1 MNVKNIERNGNK
13 ATIVV
18 EIDKELMESGVNKA
32 YMKARKQIMVPGF
45 RKGKAP
51 RKMIEAMYGAHVF
64 YEDGLEEI
72 FPEVYQFAVLDQGVK
87 AIGRPSLE
95 DMQISEDNLVSLTLS
110 TEVYPEVTLGQ
121 YKGLEIEKAAA
132 EVTDAQVQAELD
144 RMAQNVASSETVER
158 AAEMGDTANIDFE
171 GFDNG
176 VAFEGGKGEGFDL
189 KLGSGQFVPGFEEQV
204 VGMTAGEEKDINI
217 TFPEDY
223 KADLAGKAVVFHV
236 KLNKVTVT
244 TLPELDDEFAKDV
257 SEFETLEELKA
268 DIRAKALENA
278 EKQLQSAFEN
288 AAVEKAAEMGDTANI
303 DFEGF
308 DNGVPFDGGK
318 GDNFDLKLGSG
329 QFVPGFEE
337 QVVGMTAGEEKDINI
352 TFPENYTA
360 ELAGKAV
367 VFHVKL
373 NKVTVTTVPALDDE
387 FAKDVSEFET
397 LEELK
402 ADIRAKALE
411 NAEKQAKT
419 AFENAAV
426 EKAAE
431 LTTVDMPKAL
441 IESELDNQ
449 MERFAYQLQMSGYSM
464 EQYAKMMGGDV
475 STMRNAF
482 RPAAE
487 KQAKINV
494 TLAKIVEVEG
504 ITVSDEDMNAEFE
517 ALAKQYELE
526 VEKVKEMVEAE
537 EVKASLENRKV
548 VKLIVDSATAVA
560 PKAE

>member
-1 MNVKNIERNGNK
+1 MNVKSIERNGNE

-32 YMKARKQIMVPGF
+32 YLKARKQIMIPGF

-72 FPEVYQFAVLDQGVK
+72 FPEVYDFAVAKQEGLK
-87 AIGRPSLE
+87 AIGRPSLT
-95 DMQISEDNLVSLTLS
+95 DMQIGEDGGVTLTLT

-121 YKGLEIEKAAA
+121 YKGLEVEKAEAT
-132 EVTDAQVQAELD
+132 VTDEQVQAELD
-144 RMAQNVASSETVER
+144 RMAQNVASTETVER

-176 VAFEGGKGEGFDL
+176 VPFEGGKGE
-189 KLGSGQFVPGFEEQV
+189 
-204 VGMTAGEEKDINI
+204 
-217 TFPEDY
+217 
-223 KADLAGKAVVFHV
+223 
-236 KLNKVTVT
+236 
-244 TLPELDDEFAKDV
+244 
-257 SEFETLEELKA
+257 
-268 DIRAKALENA
+268 
-278 EKQLQSAFEN
+278 
-288 AAVEKAAEMGDTANI
+288 
-303 DFEGF
+303 
-308 DNGVPFDGGK
+308 
-318 GDNFDLKLGSG
+318 NFDLKLGSG

-337 QVVGMTAGEEKDINI
+337 QVVGMSAGEEKDIDI
-352 TFPENYTA
+352 TFPEDYHKD
-360 ELAGKAV
+360 LAGKPV

-373 NKVTVTTVPALDDE
+373 NKVTVTNVPEQDDE
-387 FAKDVSEFET
+387 FAKDVSEFDT

-411 NAEKQAKT
+411 QAEKRIASD
-419 AFENAAV
+419 FENAAV

-431 LTTVDMPKAL
+431 NTTVDMPKAL
-441 IESELDNQ
+441 VENELDTQ

-487 KQAKINV
+487 KQAKISV
-494 TLAKIVEVEG
+494 TLEKIVEVEG
-504 ITVSDEDMNAEFE
+504 LTASEEEIEEEFKSLAE
-517 ALAKQYELE
+517 QYQLE
-526 VEKVKEMVEAE
+526 VDKVKEMVPMAE
-537 EVKASLENRKV
+537 LTGSLTTRKAVKV
-548 VKLIVDSATAVA
+548 IVDSAVPVA
-560 PKAE
+560 PKAAEETTEA

>member
-1 MNVKNIERNGNK
+1 MNVKSIERNGNE

-18 EIDKELMESGVNKA
+18 EIDKDLMESGVNKA
-32 YMKARKQIMVPGF
+32 YLKARKQIMIPGF

-72 FPEVYQFAVLDQGVK
+72 FPEVYDFAVAKQEGLK
-87 AIGRPSLE
+87 AIGRPSLT
-95 DMQISEDNLVSLTLS
+95 DMQIGEDGGVTLTLT

-121 YKGLEIEKAAA
+121 YKGLEVEKAEAT
-132 EVTDAQVQAELD
+132 VTDEQVQAELD
-144 RMAQNVASSETVER
+144 RMAQNVASTETMER

-176 VAFEGGKGEGFDL
+176 VPFEGGKGE
-189 KLGSGQFVPGFEEQV
+189 
-204 VGMTAGEEKDINI
+204 
-217 TFPEDY
+217 
-223 KADLAGKAVVFHV
+223 
-236 KLNKVTVT
+236 
-244 TLPELDDEFAKDV
+244 
-257 SEFETLEELKA
+257 
-268 DIRAKALENA
+268 
-278 EKQLQSAFEN
+278 
-288 AAVEKAAEMGDTANI
+288 
-303 DFEGF
+303 
-308 DNGVPFDGGK
+308 
-318 GDNFDLKLGSG
+318 NFDLKLGSG

-337 QVVGMTAGEEKDINI
+337 QVVGMSAGEEKDIDI
-352 TFPENYTA
+352 TFPEDYHKD
-360 ELAGKAV
+360 LAGKPV

-373 NKVTVTTVPALDDE
+373 NKVTVTNVPEQDDE
-387 FAKDVSEFET
+387 FAKDVSEFDT

-411 NAEKQAKT
+411 QAQKQIDS

-431 LTTVDMPKAL
+431 NTTVDMPKAL
-441 IESELDNQ
+441 VENELDTQ

-487 KQAKINV
+487 KQAKISV
-494 TLAKIVEVEG
+494 TLEKIVEVEG
-504 ITVSDEDMNAEFE
+504 ITVTDEEIEEEFKSLAE
-517 ALAKQYELE
+517 QYQLE
-526 VEKVKEMVEAE
+526 VDKVKEMVPMGELTGSLTTR
-537 EVKASLENRKV
+537 KA
-548 VKLIVDSATAVA
+548 VKLIADSAVAVA
-560 PKAE
+560 PKAEETTEA